1 MRVSNSARGLGR
13 IREPGKTEPQVVAP
27 GLTILNKPGPET
39 QDTAR
44 TRTRTK
50 SYTLAYVRLQ
60 RRDKKDTM
68 NWTLTKIATSLMGL
82 LGQPEK
88 KVSDSTLDNRCE
100 DIREAMLAILD
111 QCGTDATTNAV
122 SNRVCYARNVESL
135 WYLRGAI
142 MAQLTIA
149 VGEPKAREELAR
161 ITEMFKGYLPAG
173 LGPRSRA
180 RAKAAR
186 K

>member
-1 MRVSNSARGLGR
+1 MSLHRGLKYP
-13 IREPGKTEPQVVAP
+13 ENVLVVSVFP
-27 GLTILNKPGPET
+27 
-39 QDTAR
+39 
-44 TRTRTK
+44 
-50 SYTLAYVRLQ
+50 LACVRLQ
-60 RRDKKDTM
+60 HRDKKDTM

-111 QCGTDATTNAV
+111 QCGSDATTNAV

-161 ITEMFKGYLPAG
+161 VSAMFKGYLRAG

-180 RAKAAR
+180 CTLAWR